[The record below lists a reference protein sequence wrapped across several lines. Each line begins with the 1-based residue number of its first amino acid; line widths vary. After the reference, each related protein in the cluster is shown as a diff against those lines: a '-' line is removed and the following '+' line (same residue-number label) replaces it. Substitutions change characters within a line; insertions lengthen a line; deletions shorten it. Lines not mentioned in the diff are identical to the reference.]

1 MRLKNKYAQFYF
13 KKQVL
18 SAISF
23 WLQNAKKDAAAIVN
37 AASAIDCTLA
47 SIYISPLVGVLT
59 VLGTIISV
67 VGDNTNRRKIL
78 W

>member
-1 MRLKNKYAQFYF
+1 MSGYFWRLNT
-13 KKQVL
+13 L

-67 VGDNTNRRKIL
+67 VGDNTNRRKMF
-78 W
+78 